1 MRDVIFPQGI
11 FTFFFFFFFDSL
23 ELRANFVR
31 VGGTPVGRKDPWVQV
46 KMSAA
51 EKMTSMGE

>member
-11 FTFFFFFFFDSL
+11 FTFFFFFFDSL

-31 VGGTPVGRKDPWVQV
+31 VGGTPVWRKDPWVQI